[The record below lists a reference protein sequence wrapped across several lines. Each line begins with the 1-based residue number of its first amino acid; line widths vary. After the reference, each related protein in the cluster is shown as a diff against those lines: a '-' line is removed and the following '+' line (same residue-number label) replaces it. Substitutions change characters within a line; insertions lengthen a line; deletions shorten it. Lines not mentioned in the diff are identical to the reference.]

1 MSSSTNKRATNPFVS
16 YECFAYAGNI
26 FTIVSTVLNFI
37 SLYIIFIE
45 FVKHIYA
52 SSNIDGWPGV
62 DITNVSSLG
71 SMLIGLLLPFIFIT
85 LTNNSIEKTAKASI
99 KAQKIEEE

>member
-1 MSSSTNKRATNPFVS
+1 MSDSITEGTTNPFSS

-26 FTIVSTVLNFI
+26 FMIVSTIFNFI

-71 SMLIGLLLPFIFIT
+71 SMLIGLLLPFIFVT
-85 LTNNSIEKTAKASI
+85 LTNNSIEKTAKANL
-99 KAQKIEEE
+99 KAQKIGE

>member
-1 MSSSTNKRATNPFVS
+1 MKKNKNSMSCSDLKVNNTEGIASPVLFYDCFV
-16 YECFAYAGNI
+16 YAGNI
-26 FTIVSTVLNFI
+26 FTIVSTILNFI

-62 DITNVSSLG
+62 DITNVSTLA
-71 SMLIGLLLPFIFIT
+71 SMLIGLLIPFIFVT
-85 LTNNSIEKTAKASI
+85 LTNNGI
-99 KAQKIEEE
+99 